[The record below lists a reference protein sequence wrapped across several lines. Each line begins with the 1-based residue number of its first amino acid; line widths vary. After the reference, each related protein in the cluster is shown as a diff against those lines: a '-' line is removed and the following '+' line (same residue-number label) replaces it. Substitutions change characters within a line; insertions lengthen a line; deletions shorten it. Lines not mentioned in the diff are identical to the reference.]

1 MQETLKSDLNE
12 SLFYLLNFFE
22 PLKNKTVTITG
33 LGFMGSWLVRALT
46 WLNDNHEFKIKIYV
60 ITKHIEK
67 ANIIVEAGSRKED
80 TVVIEEA
87 EMEIEAQYLRFKE
100 ITGKDPDYFECH
112 AVISQNFFIAL
123 RNVAKKYGLFYENV
137 VFDQEFEKENIKNL
151 ILTLTNI
158 HDSLNE
164 GEYFDIQ
171 NELTDSIK
179 EHINS
184 SIEVFK
190 KYNLDIISVN
200 AIISQEEKHGK
211 KAFSFEFTL
220 NIANLDTV
228 VVKQKDKDL
237 YSAVDIAVDR
247 VSKVLRRHHDKIA
260 AHKATKLTEVV
271 ATEIQDQIA
280 LELEKFEDEITPVRL
295 TSYKPMDIEEA
306 LDELKESDA
315 QFKVFYD
322 KDDVMRVLYK
332 SSIQGKFG
340 KKKKKLLL

>member
-1 MQETLKSDLNE
+1 MN
-12 SLFYLLNFFE
+12 
-22 PLKNKTVTITG
+22 TG
-33 LGFMGSWLVRALT
+33 
-46 WLNDNHEFKIKIYV
+46 
-60 ITKHIEK
+60 
-67 ANIIVEAGSRKED
+67 IVGRHVD
-80 TVVIEEA
+80 
-87 EMEIEAQYLRFKE
+87 
-100 ITGKDPDYFECH
+100 
-112 AVISQNFFIAL
+112 
-123 RNVAKKYGLFYENV
+123 
-137 VFDQEFEKENIKNL
+137 
-151 ILTLTNI
+151 
-158 HDSLNE
+158 
-164 GEYFDIQ
+164 
-171 NELTDSIK
+171 LTDSIK

-220 NIANLDTV
+220 NIAHLDTV

-237 YSAVDIAVDR
+237 YAAIDISVDR

-306 LDELKESDA
+306 LEELKASDA

-340 KKKKKLLL
+340 LY